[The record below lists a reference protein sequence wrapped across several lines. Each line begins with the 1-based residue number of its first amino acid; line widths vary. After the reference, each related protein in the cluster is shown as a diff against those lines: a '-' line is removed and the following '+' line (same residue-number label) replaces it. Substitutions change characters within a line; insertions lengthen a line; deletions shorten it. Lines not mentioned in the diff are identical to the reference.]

1 MIEEFK
7 GSSGSK
13 GGSRSVSPGTAFVG
27 GAVVGGAVG
36 SAVAANSIPP
46 SINVYPSSGVQPQP
60 QPQPLTKP
68 EPVVTKKIVLP
79 CIATTL
85 GKNGEIM
92 YLIDSNRNLVY
103 CDAKGLFSLDV
114 DYILNTFANE
124 RKPDVAKDRYN
135 RNSYTNDCAK
145 KEIELNGSKYLQ
157 EKPNASNLEKFI
169 LNEVRINGDILN
181 KYNLTDISLNQFEG
195 SRVFREPFD
204 IGLSS
209 QPPNY
214 QKLNNNEKK
223 RLACGLYYHFI
234 TEEVTFPESLTA
246 YLKEEEVKPG
256 YNEKNSIVKFNK
268 DRGRDIAKWQIN
280 KLEEFQK
287 RDIFTFK
294 KPEQN
299 KGLSGG
305 AIAGI
310 VLGVFGF
317 FCLIIGGYL
326 LYRKS
331 KSSTSTSSTTASASA
346 SASASTK
353 AAKTGATSAKT
364 GATASAKTTTHIVAS
379 KNVLYGSA

>member
-1 MIEEFK
+1 MIEEFR
-7 GSSGSK
+7 GSSGSSSGGHSGSS
-13 GGSRSVSPGTAFVG
+13 GGSSGSSG
-27 GAVVGGAVG
+27 GSSTSSVG
-36 SAVAANSIPP
+36 SSG
-46 SINVYPSSGVQPQP
+46 SSGSSGSTPVTQ
-60 QPQPLTKP
+60 TKP

-85 GKNGEIM
+85 GKNGETM
-92 YLIDSNRNLVY
+92 YLLDSNRNLVY
-103 CDAKGLFSLDV
+103 CDEKGLFSLDV

-145 KEIELNGSKYLQ
+145 KEIELNGTKYLQ

-234 TEEVTFPESLTA
+234 SEEVTFPESLTA

-256 YNEKNSIVKFNK
+256 YNEKNSIVKFYTNNRK
-268 DRGRDIAKWQIN
+268 NINTWQIH

-310 VLGVFGF
+310 VIGVLVIFCFLGLVVY
-317 FCLIIGGYL
+317 LI
-326 LYRKS
+326 RRS
-331 KSSTSTSSTTASASA
+331 KSSELTSSTTSSASASA
-346 SASASTK
+346 SASAPK
-353 AAKTGATSAKT
+353 ATVAKATVHKATVPKATGHPPGTN
-364 GATASAKTTTHIVAS
+364 HVF
-379 KNVLYGSA
+379 YGSA

>member
-1 MIEEFK
+1 MIEEFR
-7 GSSGSK
+7 GSSGSSSGGHSGSS
-13 GGSRSVSPGTAFVG
+13 GGSSTSSG
-27 GAVVGGAVG
+27 GSSTSSVG
-36 SAVAANSIPP
+36 SSG
-46 SINVYPSSGVQPQP
+46 SSGSSGSTPVTQ
-60 QPQPLTKP
+60 TKP

-85 GKNGEIM
+85 GKNGETM
-92 YLIDSNRNLVY
+92 YLLDSNRNLVY
-103 CDAKGLFSLDV
+103 CDEKGLFSLDL
-114 DYILNTFANE
+114 DYILNTIANE

-135 RNSYTNDCAK
+135 RNSYQNNCAK
-145 KEIELNGSKYLQ
+145 IEIELNGTKYLQ

-169 LNEVRINGDILN
+169 LNEVKINGDILN

-195 SRVFREPFD
+195 SRVFRDPFD
-204 IGLSS
+204 IGLSP

-256 YNEKNSIVKFNK
+256 YNEKNSIVKFYTNNRK
-268 DRGRDIAKWQIN
+268 NINKWQIN

-299 KGLSGG
+299 KGFNG
-305 AIAGI
+305 AQIFGI
-310 VLGVFGF
+310 ILGSFLALVLVFGF
-317 FCLIIGGYL
+317 IFFIW
-326 LYRKS
+326 S
-331 KSSTSTSSTTASASA
+331 KFFKNSTSTSSTKSS
-346 SASASTK
+346 SSASTK
-353 AAKTGATSAKT
+353 AVVIPVAK
-364 GATASAKTTTHIVAS
+364 ATAPKATVPKATGHPPGTKHVF
-379 KNVLYGSA
+379 YGSA